1 VELLPLLLL
10 TWALVYVAKA
20 VGLPETAGGLL
31 AGLTASITVHTAL
44 VLVIGRDLQFVIL
57 SAIFYSSGA
66 MICGFFLSREL
77 HGKAEEKLAEQQAAQ
92 SAATETN
99 NITENKS

>member
-1 VELLPLLLL
+1 MELLPLLLL

-20 VGLPETAGGLL
+20 IGLPETAGGLL
-31 AGLTASITVHTAL
+31 AGLIASIAVHTAL

-77 HGKAEEKLAEQQAAQ
+77 HSKAEEKLAAQQAAK
-92 SAATETN
+92 SASIESN
-99 NITENKS
+99 NTTENKS